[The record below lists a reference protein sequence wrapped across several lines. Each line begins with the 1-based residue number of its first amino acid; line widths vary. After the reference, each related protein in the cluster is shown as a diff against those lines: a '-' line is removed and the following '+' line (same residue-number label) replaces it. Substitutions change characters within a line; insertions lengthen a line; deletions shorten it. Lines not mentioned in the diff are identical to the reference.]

1 MKKDMLNKIA
11 VLIFILTIVAAFRFF
26 HLGQYLTLAHIKES
40 RQEYMMLYNEHKALV
55 ITGYMAVYILA
66 TSLSLPGAV
75 VLTIAGGALF
85 GLLTGTIV
93 VSFASTIGATLACF
107 ASRFFLRNWVEEKFS
122 DKIGK
127 VNEGI
132 QKEGAFYL
140 FSLRLIPLFPFW
152 LINLVM
158 GVTKMRLVTFYWIS
172 QIGMFPATVVY
183 VNAGKELARIES
195 LKGIISPGLVISF
208 ALLGIFPLASK
219 RIIAWY
225 RKRAGK
231 QPHLNQGGDHGSV

>member
-1 MKKDMLNKIA
+1 LKRDTLNKIA
-11 VLIFILTIVAAFRFF
+11 VLILILTIAIAFKLF

-40 RQEYMMLYNEHKALV
+40 GQEYVLLYKEHKALV
-55 ITGYMAVYILA
+55 IAGYMVIYIVA

-75 VLTIAGGALF
+75 VLTIAGGGLF
-85 GLLTGTIV
+85 GLLTGTII
-93 VSFASTIGATLACF
+93 VSFASTIGATLACLV
-107 ASRFFLRNWVEEKFS
+107 SRFFLRDWVEDKFS

-140 FSLRLIPLFPFW
+140 FSLRLIPIFPFW

-172 QIGMFPATVVY
+172 QIGMLPATIVY
-183 VNAGKELARIES
+183 VNAGKELARIDS
-195 LKGIISPGLVISF
+195 LKGIISPELLGSF
-208 ALLGIFPLASK
+208 ALLGIFPLAAK
-219 RIIAWY
+219 RIIALY
-225 RKRAGK
+225 RKRAT
-231 QPHLNQGGDHGSV
+231 NQQKNTHQ